1 MFQCLNKSILFFLF
15 LSFYGC
21 QIITT
26 SNLPEINKRTTDY
39 DLCFPMEYSE
49 MFSHD
54 EYKKFKFL
62 RDVQVE
68 IESRKLNCEDR
79 FEAYE
84 KLIYEYSNHSHVEE
98 TDLDKIND
106 RIFNKKDCTVSRNKI
121 RNCSSN

>member
-1 MFQCLNKSILFFLF
+1 
-15 LSFYGC
+15 
-21 QIITT
+21 
-26 SNLPEINKRTTDY
+26 
-39 DLCFPMEYSE
+39 MEYSE

-106 RIFNKKDCTVSRNKI
+106 RIFNKKDC
-121 RNCSSN
+121 